1 MTPDNDPSAAGDA
14 RRRKGKPTTID
25 LTATEVA
32 PATEAASIAEP
43 SGPAEPAT
51 VDAAQSEPASGS
63 PPAAEVG
70 TAEPAEDIKPA
81 VTVDSVPEA
90 EAVAEAMAGPGAQS
104 PDAAPTAPAGEPASP
119 QANASDVTGEPF
131 TTASSTAAPAS
142 VSAEPEPRRASGMG
156 LVAAAIVGGILG
168 VGGSALLISSGTI
181 APPQAPAAVTPEM
194 VGAVDSRVGD
204 LDQRLARLETAPPP
218 APDAGLADRIGQL
231 EQTVSNLPA
240 PDPAIAQ
247 RLSDIEAT
255 VKTLPAQDAPAAP
268 SPDVESL
275 RTAVA
280 GLTQRL
286 DALPPP
292 PADLAPRVDELAA
305 AVEGLKAGATDSRQI
320 LDRLAAQPVPVDP
333 ARIDALEKGVQD
345 IAEQVAALETGIAG
359 LRQALGDEVGGVR
372 KSLDEGLADVRRS
385 LGDEIGGL
393 KTAQASTASAAESL
407 GGRVGDIEQ
416 RLDAGPK
423 GGEIAALSLA
433 VTTLSS
439 RIAAGEPFA
448 ADLAVVEKTAPDL
461 PEVQALKPIAEQ
473 GVSSIGALAESL
485 PVSSMMDARPVTSD
499 SGVLDRVFSGAKS
512 LVNYR
517 ETGPGTDDPASQA
530 IEAIRSA
537 LAAGDSQ
544 GAKVAAD
551 GLPDWAKAPAADWL
565 GRLEARAT
573 ADAAVQALTAKVLER
588 LQAPAEGR

>member
-14 RRRKGKPTTID
+14 RRRNGKPTTID

-32 PATEAASIAEP
+32 SSTAAAPIAETP
-43 SGPAEPAT
+43 APAESPT
-51 VDAAQSEPASGS
+51 DDAAQSEPASGS
-63 PPAAEVG
+63 PSGAESG
-70 TAEPAEDIKPA
+70 TASPAEEIKPA

-90 EAVAEAMAGPGAQS
+90 QAVAEAMAGPGGEPSDGAKAHGTGEPVSPSAQS
-104 PDAAPTAPAGEPASP
+104 
-119 QANASDVTGEPF
+119 SDVTGEPF
-131 TTASSTAAPAS
+131 TTSSSTIAPTPPAPDS
-142 VSAEPEPRRASGMG
+142 EPRRGSGMS

-168 VGGSALLISSGTI
+168 VGGSALLITSGKVV
-181 APPQAPAAVTPEM
+181 PPPTTAAVTPEM

-204 LDQRLARLETAPPP
+204 LDQRLARLETAPAP
-218 APDAGLADRIGQL
+218 APDAGLVDRIGQL

-247 RLSDIEAT
+247 RLSDIEAA
-255 VKTLPAQDAPAAP
+255 VKTLPAQDAPVA
-268 SPDVESL
+268 PDVEGL

-280 GLTQRL
+280 GLTERL

-292 PADLAPRVDELAA
+292 PVDLSPRVDAVAA
-305 AVEGLKAGATDSRQI
+305 AVESLKAGATDSRQI

-333 ARIDALEKGVQD
+333 ARIDALEKGLQD
-345 IAEQVAALETGIAG
+345 IAGRIATLETGVAG

-372 KSLDEGLADVRRS
+372 KSLDDGLSDVRRS
-385 LGDEIGGL
+385 LGEQIDGL
-393 KTAQASTASAAESL
+393 RTAQASTASAAETL
-407 GGRVGDIEQ
+407 GARVGDIEQ

-461 PEVQALKPIAEQ
+461 PEVQALRPIAEQ
-473 GVSSIGALAESL
+473 GVSSIDALVESM
-485 PVSSMMDARPVTSD
+485 PVSAMMDARPVTSD

-530 IEAIRSA
+530 IEAIRAA
-537 LAAGDSQ
+537 LATGDSQ
-544 GAKVAAD
+544 AAKAAAD
-551 GLPDWAKAPAADWL
+551 GLPDWAKAPAAEWL
-565 GRLEARAT
+565 GRLDARAT
-573 ADAAVQALTAKVLER
+573 ADAAVQALTGKVLDR